1 MATLTIDKDNAILS
15 IQKILKLVS
24 GGKKLEIRI
33 KEDTKIDIKKSYNK
47 AIKDYNSW
55 KVTERFIKTM

>member
-1 MATLTIDKDNAILS
+1 MATLTMDKDNAILS

>member
-1 MATLTIDKDNAILS
+1 MATLTMDKDNAILS

-33 KEDTKIDIKKSYNK
+33 KEDSKIDIKKSYNK

>member
-1 MATLTIDKDNAILS
+1 MTTLTMDKDNAILS

-33 KEDTKIDIKKSYNK
+33 KEDSKIDIKKSYNK

-55 KVTERFIKTM
+55 KVTERFIKSV